1 MTPDRDLLVHD
12 IKSAV
17 GLLTRLPMHVGTD
30 RTTQRGAKAV
40 WAFPLAGLAVA
51 LIASACAVLG
61 AFLGLPAAGIA
72 GLILTVQAIVTG
84 AMHED
89 GLADCADGFW
99 GGWDRARRLEIMK
112 DSQIGTYGVLAL
124 GLSLLLRWSALVVL
138 IETGGVVPA
147 LIASA
152 MLSRAAMTGPM
163 IALPFARRN
172 GLSRS
177 VGKPPLQAVWI
188 ALAIA
193 VGTTLVLTGMDVILL
208 CLLAAMVTMA
218 CTALAR
224 VKIGGQTG
232 DVLGATQQTVE
243 ITLLLA
249 LAAVAV

>member
-1 MTPDRDLLVHD
+1 MRPPRDLIVHD
-12 IKSAV
+12 IAAAV
-17 GLLTRLPMHVGTD
+17 GLLTRLPVSVNTD
-30 RTTQRGAKAV
+30 RAMRRGAQAV

-51 LIASACAVLG
+51 LIASASALLAT
-61 AFLGLPAAGIA
+61 AFGLPVGGIA
-72 GLILTVQAIVTG
+72 GLILAVQAIVTG

-99 GGWDRARRLEIMK
+99 GGWDLARRLAIMK

-138 IETGGVVPA
+138 IETGGLVPG
-147 LIASA
+147 LIATA

-163 IALPFARRN
+163 VALPFARPN

-177 VGKPPLQAVWI
+177 VGVPPLQAVWI
-188 ALAIA
+188 AVALA
-193 VGTTLVLTGMDVILL
+193 VGASLILTGLHVILL
-208 CLLAAMVTMA
+208 CLVAAIVTMV
-218 CTALAR
+218 CSALAR

-243 ITLLLA
+243 IALLLC
-249 LAAVAV
+249 LAAIGV